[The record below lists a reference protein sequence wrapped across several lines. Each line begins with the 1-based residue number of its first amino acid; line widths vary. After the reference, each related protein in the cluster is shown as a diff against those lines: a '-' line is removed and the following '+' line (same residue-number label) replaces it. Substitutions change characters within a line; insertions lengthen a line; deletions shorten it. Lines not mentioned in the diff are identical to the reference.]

1 MRICSGLR
9 KAINRWSII
18 QLLGIMV
25 PILLIVIVFLLG
37 VCFKLST
44 ENIALKEAQEEQERI
59 ATEYQDAYNQ
69 IVSDMLADGALLE
82 TNGNLI
88 VKVWNNA
95 IWNKQDEET
104 DKYTMLDGVFVSD
117 FNDALNKLFNDSD
130 FSSSMAD
137 LYSNQQQIRIKMK
150 NLTNPPKG
158 FENAYSALVD
168 MYEAYLVFSDMVINT
183 NGSLESF
190 SKEFSDADDDFI
202 KNYRNAD
209 LYVK

>member
-168 MYEAYLVFSDMVINT
+168 MYEAYLVFSDMVINS